1 MPARNPSCGKSP
13 LEILKICQ
21 MGLGEGNPW
30 DEGHESH
37 MFSYVFMCLRRV
49 ECTKRLQILGRILQ
63 NTSEFPLF

>member
-30 DEGHESH
+30 DEGRESH
-37 MFSYVFMCLRRV
+37 MFSYVFMICV
-49 ECTKRLQILGRILQ
+49 
-63 NTSEFPLF
+63 